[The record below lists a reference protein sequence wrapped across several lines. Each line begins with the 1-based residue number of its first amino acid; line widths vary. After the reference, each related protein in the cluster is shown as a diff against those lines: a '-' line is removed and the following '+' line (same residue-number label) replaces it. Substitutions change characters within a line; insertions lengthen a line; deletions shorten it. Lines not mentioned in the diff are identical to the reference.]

1 MVMFMAASTMC
12 ASAATVMLFRARR
25 PLFRLR
31 MPTPPKLLLQ
41 YKNPAS
47 VRRHFKALLALEKQR
62 GSRNFRSAQ
71 PVIQRR
77 PTGRMN
83 IVHAGSIDK
92 DTTAGTIFTTKKH
105 QQLFRGLTVKASHGF
120 NMKISM
126 AVPKVHLKIHNALLL
141 ISSSGTVRPTLP
153 QTEHSARCLIIT
165 VFENECQFQLFFI
178 FLPSPKHHKIINQ
191 FNKVIYVPPF
201 PSEPSAKQKKKF
213 LSKA

>member
-1 MVMFMAASTMC
+1 MVMFMAAGTMC

-47 VRRHFKALLALEKQR
+47 VRRHFKTLLALKKQR

-71 PVIQRR
+71 PVIQRL

-153 QTEHSARCLIIT
+153 QTEHSARCLITT
-165 VFENECQFQLFFI
+165 VFENECQFQLFFY
-178 FLPSPKHHKIINQ
+178 FSP
-191 FNKVIYVPPF
+191 F
-201 PSEPSAKQKKKF
+201 
-213 LSKA
+213 SKAS